1 MSKFILTIEIVL
13 TTFLIA
19 SGLWGIT
26 AVGSMLF
33 DTVSQPWH
41 GYLVGVATALF
52 YVALTVD
59 WFSLIESSYRMY
71 RLARHKAKI
80 DTYAVRDHAQS
91 AMHEFRT
98 EAQAWHDAVNILE
111 RKS

>member
-1 MSKFILTIEIVL
+1 MPKFILIIEIVL
-13 TTFLIA
+13 TTFLIF
-19 SGLWGIT
+19 SGLWGVT

-33 DTVSQPWH
+33 DTVSVPWH

-52 YVALTVD
+52 YVALTAG
-59 WFSLIESSYRMY
+59 WFNLIEASYRMY
-71 RLARHKAKI
+71 RLACHKAKI
-80 DTYAVRDHAQS
+80 DTYAVRDRAQS